1 MHVPAETV
9 HLNLSSNSLSD
20 VEGLSG
26 LSFLKTLDLSDNKF
40 TQLGDSAF
48 KDLPK
53 LETLNL
59 KFNQKLRIVDDYAF
73 FSLPKDLVYLLF
85 TKLYL
90 LGLQILEDIFE
101 ASFETPTNSKHHKI
115 PLKNLINIT

>member
-1 MHVPAETV
+1 MHIPAETV
-9 HLNLSSNSLSD
+9 HLNLSSNSLSN

-73 FSLPKDLVYLLF
+73 FSLPKVSVYF
-85 TKLYL
+85 
-90 LGLQILEDIFE
+90 I
-101 ASFETPTNSKHHKI
+101 
-115 PLKNLINIT
+115 INKYGVSRKK

>member
-1 MHVPAETV
+1 MFSSALSLHVPAETV
-9 HLNLSSNSLSD
+9 HLNLSSNSLSN

-59 KFNQKLRIVDDYAF
+59 KFNQKLRMVDDYAF
-73 FSLPKDLVYLLF
+73 FSLPKVSVYF
-85 TKLYL
+85 
-90 LGLQILEDIFE
+90 I
-101 ASFETPTNSKHHKI
+101 
-115 PLKNLINIT
+115 INYYS